1 MTFKAQPTEFYAK
14 KFLARFEKNPDQAF
28 LVAVNEEHTP
38 TLNFIE
44 SDRATYWLNYEP
56 ERVVGTYRGTDIGL
70 EQLIK
75 DIDFVD
81 DYVPTKYRSAA

>member
-1 MTFKAQPTEFYAK
+1 MTFKAEPTEFYAK
-14 KFLARFEKNPDQAF
+14 KFLARFEKNPDQAY

-44 SDRATYWLNYEP
+44 ADRANYWLNYEP
-56 ERVVGTYRGTDIGL
+56 KRVVGTYRGTDIGL
-70 EQLIK
+70 EQLVK

-81 DYVPTKYRSAA
+81 DYVPTKLRSAA